1 MPSVEK
7 VYVKLSIGYF
17 NTATILL
24 IIHVS
29 WRYVI
34 CQSREL
40 GGGIQVD
47 SCLLFVSGGGLK
59 IAVVCGSTIPDVT
72 Y

>member
-1 MPSVEK
+1 MYHGDMS
-7 VYVKLSIGYF
+7 YVK
-17 NTATILL
+17 AE
-24 IIHVS
+24 
-29 WRYVI
+29 R
-34 CQSREL
+34 L